1 MFGKVIEVNKNFVRM
16 LNGTNV
22 SQPSIM
28 NFHVVFD
35 EDDRKIIGE
44 VVSCDDKYISG
55 DFKQILFVKRGKDYN
70 YYKKCNP
77 FHNRRKLFQCI
88 FRSAAEPYKNRD
100 KCRNYISSRKLKVV
114 KI

>member
-35 EDDRKIIGE
+35 EDDRKIIG
-44 VVSCDDKYISG
+44 
-55 DFKQILFVKRGKDYN
+55 
-70 YYKKCNP
+70 
-77 FHNRRKLFQCI
+77 
-88 FRSAAEPYKNRD
+88 
-100 KCRNYISSRKLKVV
+100 
-114 KI
+114 